1 MSLFKKYYWVR
12 QYDIKDGSV
21 VQIYHDPIISK
32 NKDTTFF
39 VVEGTIENKGK
50 KKLRSGSTGKAA
62 IVVDQRNILSLI
74 LEKLD
79 VLN

>member
-1 MSLFKKYYWVR
+1 MR

-21 VQIYHDPIISK
+21 VQIYHDPVISK

-50 KKLRSGSTGKAA
+50 KRLRSGSTGIAA
-62 IVVDQRNILSLI
+62 IVVEQKKYTFINIR
-74 LEKLD
+74 KTRC
-79 VLN
+79 N

>member
-12 QYDIKDGSV
+12 QYDIKDGNV
-21 VQIYHDPIISK
+21 VQIYHDPVISK

-50 KKLRSGSTGKAA
+50 KRLRSGSTGIAA
-62 IVVDQRNILSLI
+62 IVVEQKKYTFINIR
-74 LEKLD
+74 KTRC
-79 VLN
+79 N

>member
-21 VQIYHDPIISK
+21 VQIYHDPVISK
-32 NKDTTFF
+32 NKDTTIF

-50 KKLRSGSTGKAA
+50 KRLRSGSTGIAA
-62 IVVDQRNILSLI
+62 IVVEQKNILSLI

-79 VLN
+79 VIN

>member
-1 MSLFKKYYWVR
+1 MGTTETYY
-12 QYDIKDGSV
+12 GSI
-21 VQIYHDPIISK
+21 VQIYHDSVIGK

-39 VVEGTIENKGK
+39 VVEGTIENTGK

-62 IVVDQRNILSLI
+62 IVVDQKNVLSLI